1 MVITPSMIEGQG
13 FITPGMG
20 ANNSITGEPCDE
32 RFDHDRS
39 VMVPCRKWPPHLFP
53 VLMALEGMSE
63 NGDAG
68 RIFEARKGMGSSGH
82 PEDTRRQGR

>member
-13 FITPGMG
+13 FITPAMG

-39 VMVPCRKWPPHLFP
+39 VMVPCWKWPPHLFP
-53 VLMALEGMSE
+53 VLMTLEGMLE
-63 NGDAG
+63 DGDAG
-68 RIFEARKGMGSSGH
+68 PHLRSSKRHGIKW
-82 PEDTRRQGR
+82 TS